1 MEKSY
6 TDHKIYRLDNIISD
20 TIANKSKSKSKLT
33 KTLFL
38 AACAIASGAMY
49 LSWQY
54 SDSHPSTEDAY
65 VRAKILSVAPQVQ
78 GQVVTVEAK
87 DFQAVNK
94 GDLLL
99 KIDARP
105 YLLAVK
111 QAKAAYQL
119 AVQQHDVADK
129 QVTEAVAGLDAAR
142 SNLTEAQLEYKRIDS
157 LVARKLASAQDLDTA
172 KNKLANAQASL
183 EQARASVEKAIA
195 NRGEEGAEAAVVQQ
209 AAAQLAQAELNL
221 SYTDITSPVD
231 GIAGEIN
238 THVGSVVSVGQTL
251 FPVIIKDSYWVRAN
265 FKETD
270 LTHIKPGMEA
280 EVVIDMYPDRVWKA
294 TVEELSPASGT
305 SFSLMPPENATGNW
319 VKIKQ
324 RFPVRLA
331 LNVPKDAPQLRV
343 GASTEVT
350 VDLQS
355 HTR

>member
-1 MEKSY
+1 M
-6 TDHKIYRLDNIISD
+6 SD
-20 TIANKSKSKSKLT
+20 DIAKHSSSRSKLV
-33 KTLFL
+33 KTLFFTL
-38 AACAIASGAMY
+38 CVIAFSAMY
-49 LSWQY
+49 WSWQY

-65 VRAKILSVAPQVQ
+65 VRAKILSVAPQVK
-78 GQVVTVEAK
+78 GQVVSVDVK
-87 DFQAVNK
+87 DFQSVNK

-99 KIDARP
+99 KIDSRP

-142 SNLTEAQLEYKRIDS
+142 SNLTEAQVEYKRTDS
-157 LVARKLASAQDLDTA
+157 LVKRKLASDQDLDTA

-183 EQARASVEKAIA
+183 EQARATVEKAIA

-209 AAAQLAQAELNL
+209 AGAQLAQAELNL

-238 THVGSVVSVGQTL
+238 THVGSVVSVGPTL
-251 FPVIIKDSYWVRAN
+251 FPVILKDSYWVRAN

-270 LTHIKPGMEA
+270 LTHIKPGMHA
-280 EVVIDMYPDRVWKA
+280 DVVIDMYPDVVWKA
-294 TVEELSPASGT
+294 TVEQLSPASGT

-331 LNVPKDAPQLRV
+331 LEVPADAPQLRV
-343 GASTEVT
+343 GASSEVT
-350 VDLQS
+350 IDLQS
-355 HTR
+355 SVQ

>member
-1 MEKSY
+1 M
-6 TDHKIYRLDNIISD
+6 SD

-38 AACAIASGAMY
+38 TACAIAFGAMC

-78 GQVVTVEAK
+78 GQVVAVEAK

-157 LVARKLASAQDLDTA
+157 LVTRKLASAQDLDTA

-238 THVGSVVSVGQTL
+238 THVGSVVAVGQTL

-331 LNVPKDAPQLRV
+331 LDVPKDAPQLRV

-355 HTR
+355 HPL

>member
-1 MEKSY
+1 MSDDIAKKS
-6 TDHKIYRLDNIISD
+6 S
-20 TIANKSKSKSKLT
+20 SKSKLT
-33 KTLFL
+33 KILFL
-38 AACAIASGAMY
+38 LVCAIGFGAMY
-49 LSWQY
+49 WSWQY

-78 GQVVTVEAK
+78 GQVISVEAK
-87 DFQAVNK
+87 DFQVVNK

-99 KIDARP
+99 KIDSRP

-142 SNLTEAQLEYKRIDS
+142 SNLTEAQLEYKRTNS
-157 LVARKLASAQDLDTA
+157 LVKRKLASDQDLDTA

-183 EQARASVEKAIA
+183 EQARATVEKAIA

-238 THVGSVVSVGQTL
+238 THTGSVVGIGQTL
-251 FPVIIKDSYWVRAN
+251 FPVIVKDSYWVRAN

-270 LTHIKPGMEA
+270 LTHIKAGMHA
-280 EVVIDMYPDRVWKA
+280 EVVIDMYPDVVWDAK
-294 TVEELSPASGT
+294 VEELSPASGT

-324 RFPVRLA
+324 RFPVRLT
-331 LNVPKDAPQLRV
+331 LEVPEGAPQLRV
-343 GASTEVT
+343 GASSEVT
-350 VDLQS
+350 VDLKSNAQ
-355 HTR
+355 

>member
-1 MEKSY
+1 M
-6 TDHKIYRLDNIISD
+6 SD

-183 EQARASVEKAIA
+183 EQARALVEKAIA

>member
-1 MEKSY
+1 MSDDIAKKS
-6 TDHKIYRLDNIISD
+6 S
-20 TIANKSKSKSKLT
+20 SKSKMT
-33 KTLFL
+33 KILFL
-38 AACAIASGAMY
+38 LVCAIAFGAMY
-49 LSWQY
+49 WSWQY

-78 GQVVTVEAK
+78 GQVVSVEAK
-87 DFQAVNK
+87 DFQVINK

-99 KIDARP
+99 KIDSRP

-142 SNLTEAQLEYKRIDS
+142 SNLTEAQVEYKRTDS
-157 LVARKLASAQDLDTA
+157 LVKRKLASDQDLDTA
-172 KNKLANAQASL
+172 KNKLANAQAGL
-183 EQARASVEKAIA
+183 EQARATVEKAIA

-238 THVGSVVSVGQTL
+238 THTGSVVSIGQTL

-270 LTHIKPGMEA
+270 LTYIKAGMHA
-280 EVVIDMYPDRVWKA
+280 EVVIDMYPDVVWEAK
-294 TVEELSPASGT
+294 VEQLSPASGT

-324 RFPVRLA
+324 RFPVRLT
-331 LNVPKDAPQLRV
+331 LEVPEGAPQLRV
-343 GASTEVT
+343 GASSEVT
-350 VDLQS
+350 VDLKSNAQ
-355 HTR
+355 

>member
-1 MEKSY
+1 MSDDIAKKS
-6 TDHKIYRLDNIISD
+6 S
-20 TIANKSKSKSKLT
+20 SKSKMT
-33 KTLFL
+33 KILFL
-38 AACAIASGAMY
+38 LVCAIAFGAMY
-49 LSWQY
+49 WSWQY

-78 GQVVTVEAK
+78 GQVVSVEAK
-87 DFQAVNK
+87 DFQIINK

-99 KIDARP
+99 KIDSRP

-142 SNLTEAQLEYKRIDS
+142 SNLTEAQVEYKRTDS
-157 LVARKLASAQDLDTA
+157 LVKRKLASDQDLDTA
-172 KNKLANAQASL
+172 KNKLANAQAGL
-183 EQARASVEKAIA
+183 EQARATVEKAIA

-238 THVGSVVSVGQTL
+238 THRGSVVSIGQTL

-270 LTHIKPGMEA
+270 LTHIKAGMHA
-280 EVVIDMYPDRVWKA
+280 EVVIDMYPDVVWDAK
-294 TVEELSPASGT
+294 VEQLSPASGT

-324 RFPVRLA
+324 RFPVRLT
-331 LNVPKDAPQLRV
+331 LEVPEGAPQLRV
-343 GASTEVT
+343 GASSEVT
-350 VDLQS
+350 VDLKSNAQ
-355 HTR
+355 

>member
-1 MEKSY
+1 MSDDIAKKS
-6 TDHKIYRLDNIISD
+6 S
-20 TIANKSKSKSKLT
+20 SKSKLT
-33 KTLFL
+33 KILFL
-38 AACAIASGAMY
+38 LVSAIAFGAMY
-49 LSWQY
+49 WSWQY

-78 GQVVTVEAK
+78 GQVISVEAK
-87 DFQAVNK
+87 DFQVVNK

-99 KIDARP
+99 KIDSRP

-142 SNLTEAQLEYKRIDS
+142 SNLTEAQLEYKRTNS
-157 LVARKLASAQDLDTA
+157 LVKRKLASDQDLDTA

-183 EQARASVEKAIA
+183 EQARATVEKAIA

-238 THVGSVVSVGQTL
+238 THTGSVVGIGQTL
-251 FPVIIKDSYWVRAN
+251 FPVIVKDSYWVRAN

-270 LTHIKPGMEA
+270 LTHIKAGMHA
-280 EVVIDMYPDRVWKA
+280 EVVIDMYPDVVWDAK
-294 TVEELSPASGT
+294 VEELSPASGT

-324 RFPVRLA
+324 RFPVRLT
-331 LNVPKDAPQLRV
+331 LEVPEGAPQLRV
-343 GASTEVT
+343 GASSEVT
-350 VDLQS
+350 VDLKSNAQ
-355 HTR
+355 

>member
-1 MEKSY
+1 M
-6 TDHKIYRLDNIISD
+6 SD

-350 VDLQS
+350 VDLQN

>member
-1 MEKSY
+1 M
-6 TDHKIYRLDNIISD
+6 SD

-157 LVARKLASAQDLDTA
+157 LVARKLASAQDLDSA

-209 AAAQLAQAELNL
+209 GAAQLAQAELNL

>member
-1 MEKSY
+1 M
-6 TDHKIYRLDNIISD
+6 
-20 TIANKSKSKSKLT
+20 
-33 KTLFL
+33 
-38 AACAIASGAMY
+38 
-49 LSWQY
+49 
-54 SDSHPSTEDAY
+54 
-65 VRAKILSVAPQVQ
+65 SVAPQVQ
-78 GQVVTVEAK
+78 GQVISVEAK
-87 DFQAVNK
+87 DFQVVNK

-99 KIDARP
+99 KIDSRP

-142 SNLTEAQLEYKRIDS
+142 SNLTEAQLEYKRTNS
-157 LVARKLASAQDLDTA
+157 LVKRKLASDQDLDTA

-183 EQARASVEKAIA
+183 EQARATVEKAIA

-238 THVGSVVSVGQTL
+238 THTGSVVGIGQTL
-251 FPVIIKDSYWVRAN
+251 FPVIVKDSYWVRAN

-270 LTHIKPGMEA
+270 LTHIKAGMHA
-280 EVVIDMYPDRVWKA
+280 EVVIDMYPDVVWDAK
-294 TVEELSPASGT
+294 VEELSPASGT

-324 RFPVRLA
+324 RFPVRLT
-331 LNVPKDAPQLRV
+331 LEVPEGAPQLRV
-343 GASTEVT
+343 GASSEVT
-350 VDLQS
+350 VDLKSNAQ
-355 HTR
+355 

>member
-1 MEKSY
+1 M
-6 TDHKIYRLDNIISD
+6 SD

-305 SFSLMPPENATGNW
+305 SFSLMPPENSTGNW

>member
-1 MEKSY
+1 MSDDIAKKS
-6 TDHKIYRLDNIISD
+6 S
-20 TIANKSKSKSKLT
+20 SKSKLT
-33 KTLFL
+33 KILFL
-38 AACAIASGAMY
+38 LVCAIGFGAMY
-49 LSWQY
+49 WSWQY

-78 GQVVTVEAK
+78 GQVVSVEAK
-87 DFQAVNK
+87 DFQVINK

-99 KIDARP
+99 KIDSRP

-142 SNLTEAQLEYKRIDS
+142 SNLTEAQVEYKRTDS
-157 LVARKLASAQDLDTA
+157 LVKRKLASDQDLDTA
-172 KNKLANAQASL
+172 KNKLANAQAGL
-183 EQARASVEKAIA
+183 EQARATVEKAIA

-238 THVGSVVSVGQTL
+238 THTGSVVGIGQTL
-251 FPVIIKDSYWVRAN
+251 FPVIVKDSYWVRAN

-270 LTHIKPGMEA
+270 LTHIKAGMHA
-280 EVVIDMYPDRVWKA
+280 EVVIDMYPDVVWDAK
-294 TVEELSPASGT
+294 VEQLSPASGT

-324 RFPVRLA
+324 RFPVRLT
-331 LNVPKDAPQLRV
+331 LEVPEGAPQLRV
-343 GASTEVT
+343 GASSEVT
-350 VDLQS
+350 VDLKSNAQ
-355 HTR
+355 

>member
-1 MEKSY
+1 M
-6 TDHKIYRLDNIISD
+6 SD

-38 AACAIASGAMY
+38 AACAIAFGAMY

-78 GQVVTVEAK
+78 GQVVAAEAK
-87 DFQAVNK
+87 DFQTVNK

-157 LVARKLASAQDLDTA
+157 LVTRKLASAQDLDTA

-238 THVGSVVSVGQTL
+238 THVGSVVAVGQTL

-331 LNVPKDAPQLRV
+331 LDVPKDAPQLRV

-355 HTR
+355 HPF

>member
-1 MEKSY
+1 M
-6 TDHKIYRLDNIISD
+6 SD

-129 QVTEAVAGLDAAR
+129 QVTEAIAGLDAAR

-157 LVARKLASAQDLDTA
+157 LVARKLASAQDLDSA

>member
-1 MEKSY
+1 MS
-6 TDHKIYRLDNIISD
+6 DN
-20 TIANKSKSKSKLT
+20 IANKSKSKSKLT

-294 TVEELSPASGT
+294 TVEELSAASGT

>member
-1 MEKSY
+1 M
-6 TDHKIYRLDNIISD
+6 SD
-20 TIANKSKSKSKLT
+20 DIAKHSSARSKLV
-33 KTLFL
+33 KTLFFTL
-38 AACAIASGAMY
+38 CVIAFSAMY
-49 LSWQY
+49 WSWQY

-65 VRAKILSVAPQVQ
+65 VRAKILSVAPQVK
-78 GQVVTVEAK
+78 GQVVSADVK
-87 DFQAVNK
+87 DFQSVNK

-99 KIDARP
+99 KIDSRP

-142 SNLTEAQLEYKRIDS
+142 SNLIEAQVEYKRTDS
-157 LVARKLASAQDLDTA
+157 LVKRKLASDQDLDTA

-183 EQARASVEKAIA
+183 EQARATVEKAIA

-251 FPVIIKDSYWVRAN
+251 FPVILKDSYWVRAN

-270 LTHIKPGMEA
+270 LTHIKPGMHA
-280 EVVIDMYPDRVWKA
+280 DVVIDMYPDVVWKA
-294 TVEELSPASGT
+294 TVEQLSPASGT

-331 LNVPKDAPQLRV
+331 LEVPADAPQLRV
-343 GASTEVT
+343 GASSEVT
-350 VDLQS
+350 IDLQS
-355 HTR
+355 SVQ

>member
-1 MEKSY
+1 
-6 TDHKIYRLDNIISD
+6 
-20 TIANKSKSKSKLT
+20 
-33 KTLFL
+33 
-38 AACAIASGAMY
+38 
-49 LSWQY
+49 
-54 SDSHPSTEDAY
+54 
-65 VRAKILSVAPQVQ
+65 
-78 GQVVTVEAK
+78 VVSVEAK
-87 DFQAVNK
+87 DFQVINK

-99 KIDARP
+99 KIDSRP

-142 SNLTEAQLEYKRIDS
+142 SNLTEAQLEYKRTNS
-157 LVARKLASAQDLDTA
+157 LVKRKLASDQDLDTA

-183 EQARASVEKAIA
+183 EQARATVEKAIA

-238 THVGSVVSVGQTL
+238 THTGSVVGIGQTL
-251 FPVIIKDSYWVRAN
+251 FPVIVKDSYWVRAN

-270 LTHIKPGMEA
+270 LTHIKAGMHA
-280 EVVIDMYPDRVWKA
+280 EVVIDMYPDVVWDAK
-294 TVEELSPASGT
+294 VEELSPASGT

-324 RFPVRLA
+324 RFPVRLT
-331 LNVPKDAPQLRV
+331 LEVPEGAPQLRV
-343 GASTEVT
+343 GASSEVT
-350 VDLQS
+350 VDLKSNAQ
-355 HTR
+355 

>member
-1 MEKSY
+1 M
-6 TDHKIYRLDNIISD
+6 
-20 TIANKSKSKSKLT
+20 
-33 KTLFL
+33 
-38 AACAIASGAMY
+38 
-49 LSWQY
+49 
-54 SDSHPSTEDAY
+54 
-65 VRAKILSVAPQVQ
+65 LSVAAQIK
-78 GQVVTVEAK
+78 GQVVSVDVK
-87 DFQAVNK
+87 DYQSVNK

-99 KIDARP
+99 KIDSRH
-105 YLLAVK
+105 YLLGVR
-111 QAKAAYQL
+111 QAKAADQL

-142 SNLTEAQLEYKRIDS
+142 SNLTEAQVEYKRTDS
-157 LVARKLASAQDLDTA
+157 LVKRKLASDQDLDTA

-183 EQARASVEKAIA
+183 EQARATVEKAIA

-251 FPVIIKDSYWVRAN
+251 FPVILKDSYWVRAN

-270 LTHIKPGMEA
+270 LTHIKPGMHA
-280 EVVIDMYPDRVWKA
+280 DVVIDMYPDVVWKA
-294 TVEELSPASGT
+294 TVEQLSPASGT

-331 LNVPKDAPQLRV
+331 LEVPADAPQLRV
-343 GASTEVT
+343 GASSEVT
-350 VDLQS
+350 IDLQS
-355 HTR
+355 SVQ

>member
-1 MEKSY
+1 M
-6 TDHKIYRLDNIISD
+6 
-20 TIANKSKSKSKLT
+20 
-33 KTLFL
+33 
-38 AACAIASGAMY
+38 
-49 LSWQY
+49 
-54 SDSHPSTEDAY
+54 
-65 VRAKILSVAPQVQ
+65 SVAPQVK
-78 GQVVTVEAK
+78 GQVVSVDVK
-87 DFQAVNK
+87 DFQSVNK

-99 KIDARP
+99 KIDSRP

-111 QAKAAYQL
+111 HAKAAYQL

-142 SNLTEAQLEYKRIDS
+142 SNLTEAQVEYKRTDS
-157 LVARKLASAQDLDTA
+157 LVKRKLASDQDLDTA

-183 EQARASVEKAIA
+183 EQARATVEKAIA

-251 FPVIIKDSYWVRAN
+251 FPVILKDSYWVRAN

-270 LTHIKPGMEA
+270 LTHIKPGMHA
-280 EVVIDMYPDRVWKA
+280 DVVIDMYPDVVWKA
-294 TVEELSPASGT
+294 TVEQLSPASGT

-331 LNVPKDAPQLRV
+331 LEVPADAPQLRV
-343 GASTEVT
+343 GASSEVT
-350 VDLQS
+350 IDLQS
-355 HTR
+355 SVQ

>member
-1 MEKSY
+1 M
-6 TDHKIYRLDNIISD
+6 SD

-54 SDSHPSTEDAY
+54 SDSHSSTEDAY
-65 VRAKILSVAPQVQ
+65 VRAKILLVAPQVQ

>member
-1 MEKSY
+1 M
-6 TDHKIYRLDNIISD
+6 SD

-280 EVVIDMYPDRVWKA
+280 EVVIDMYPDRAWKA

>member
-1 MEKSY
+1 M
-6 TDHKIYRLDNIISD
+6 SD

-38 AACAIASGAMY
+38 AACTIASGAMY

>member
-1 MEKSY
+1 M
-6 TDHKIYRLDNIISD
+6 SD

-157 LVARKLASAQDLDTA
+157 LVARKLASAQDLDSA

>member
-1 MEKSY
+1 M
-6 TDHKIYRLDNIISD
+6 SD

-172 KNKLANAQASL
+172 KNKLANDQASL

>member
-1 MEKSY
+1 M
-6 TDHKIYRLDNIISD
+6 SD
-20 TIANKSKSKSKLT
+20 DIAKHSSARSKLV
-33 KTLFL
+33 KTLFFTL
-38 AACAIASGAMY
+38 CVIAFSAMY
-49 LSWQY
+49 WSWQY

-65 VRAKILSVAPQVQ
+65 VRAKILSVAPQVK
-78 GQVVTVEAK
+78 GQVVSVDVK
-87 DFQAVNK
+87 DFQSVNK

-99 KIDARP
+99 KIDSRP

-142 SNLTEAQLEYKRIDS
+142 SNLIEAQVEYKRTDS
-157 LVARKLASAQDLDTA
+157 LVKRKLASDQDLDTA

-183 EQARASVEKAIA
+183 EQARATVEKAIA

-251 FPVIIKDSYWVRAN
+251 FPVILKDSYWVRAN

-270 LTHIKPGMEA
+270 LTHIKPGMHA
-280 EVVIDMYPDRVWKA
+280 DVVIDMYPDVVWKA
-294 TVEELSPASGT
+294 TVEQLSPASGT

-331 LNVPKDAPQLRV
+331 LEVPADAPQLRV
-343 GASTEVT
+343 GASSEVT
-350 VDLQS
+350 IDLQS
-355 HTR
+355 SVQ

>member
-1 MEKSY
+1 MNDE
-6 TDHKIYRLDNIISD
+6 LDNQPSSKI
-20 TIANKSKSKSKLT
+20 TITQLV
-33 KTLFL
+33 FL
-38 AACAIASGAMY
+38 LICMLAFGAMY
-49 LSWQY
+49 WSWQY

-78 GQVVTVEAK
+78 GQIVSVEVK
-87 DFQAVNK
+87 DFQKINK

-99 KIDARP
+99 KIDQRP

-111 QAKAAYQL
+111 QAEAAYQL

-142 SNLTEAQLEYKRIDS
+142 SNLTEAQAEFKRTDA
-157 LVARKLASAQDLDTA
+157 LVKQKLASAQDLDQA

-195 NRGEEGAEAAVVQQ
+195 NRGQEGAEAAVVQQ

-221 SYTDITSPVD
+221 SYTEITSPVD
-231 GIAGEIN
+231 GLAGEIG
-238 THVGSVVSVGQTL
+238 THKGSIVSIGQTL

-270 LTHIKPGMEA
+270 LTYIKPGQIA
-280 EVVIDMYPDRVWKA
+280 EVRIDMYPDITWQA
-294 TVEELSPASGT
+294 TVEQLSPASGT
-305 SFSLMPPENATGNW
+305 AFSLMPPENATGNW

-324 RFPVRLA
+324 RFPVRLS
-331 LNVPKDAPQLRV
+331 LVVPDDAPQLRV
-343 GASTEVT
+343 GASVEVT
-350 VDLQS
+350 VDLKS
-355 HTR
+355 NYR

>member
-1 MEKSY
+1 M
-6 TDHKIYRLDNIISD
+6 SD

-38 AACAIASGAMY
+38 AACAIAFGAMY

-78 GQVVTVEAK
+78 GQVVAVEAK
-87 DFQAVNK
+87 DFQTVNK

-157 LVARKLASAQDLDTA
+157 LVTRKLASAQDLDTA

-238 THVGSVVSVGQTL
+238 THVGSVVAVGQTL

-331 LNVPKDAPQLRV
+331 LDVPKDAPQLRV

-350 VDLQS
+350 VDLKS

>member
-1 MEKSY
+1 M
-6 TDHKIYRLDNIISD
+6 SD
-20 TIANKSKSKSKLT
+20 DIAKHSSARSKLV
-33 KTLFL
+33 KTLFFTL
-38 AACAIASGAMY
+38 CVIAFSAMY
-49 LSWQY
+49 WSWQY

-65 VRAKILSVAPQVQ
+65 VRAKILSVAPQVK
-78 GQVVTVEAK
+78 GQVVSVDAK
-87 DFQAVNK
+87 DFQSVNK

-99 KIDARP
+99 KIDSRP

-142 SNLTEAQLEYKRIDS
+142 SNLTEAQVEYKRTDS
-157 LVARKLASAQDLDTA
+157 LVKRKLASDQDLDTA

-183 EQARASVEKAIA
+183 EQARATVEKAIA

-251 FPVIIKDSYWVRAN
+251 FPVILKDSYWVRAN

-270 LTHIKPGMEA
+270 LTHIKPGMHA
-280 EVVIDMYPDRVWKA
+280 DVVIDMYPDVVWKA
-294 TVEELSPASGT
+294 TVEQLSPASGT

-331 LNVPKDAPQLRV
+331 LEVPADAPQLRV
-343 GASTEVT
+343 GASSEVT
-350 VDLQS
+350 IDLQS
-355 HTR
+355 SVQ

>member
-1 MEKSY
+1 M
-6 TDHKIYRLDNIISD
+6 SD

-129 QVTEAVAGLDAAR
+129 QVTEALAGLDAAR

-157 LVARKLASAQDLDTA
+157 LVARKLTSAQDLDTA

>member
-1 MEKSY
+1 MSDDIAKKS
-6 TDHKIYRLDNIISD
+6 S
-20 TIANKSKSKSKLT
+20 SKSKLT
-33 KTLFL
+33 KILFL
-38 AACAIASGAMY
+38 LVCAIGFGAMY
-49 LSWQY
+49 WSWQY

-78 GQVVTVEAK
+78 GQVISVEAK
-87 DFQAVNK
+87 DFQVVNK

-99 KIDARP
+99 KIDSRP

-119 AVQQHDVADK
+119 AVQQHDVATK

-142 SNLTEAQLEYKRIDS
+142 SNLTEAQLEYKRTNS
-157 LVARKLASAQDLDTA
+157 LVKRKLASDQDLDTA

-183 EQARASVEKAIA
+183 EQARATVEKAIV

-238 THVGSVVSVGQTL
+238 THTGSVVALAKLL
-251 FPVIIKDSYWVRAN
+251 FPVIVKDSYWVRAN

-270 LTHIKPGMEA
+270 LTHIKAGMHA
-280 EVVIDMYPDRVWKA
+280 EVVIDMYPDVVWDAK
-294 TVEELSPASGT
+294 VEELSPASGT

-324 RFPVRLA
+324 RFPVRLT
-331 LNVPKDAPQLRV
+331 LEVPEGAPQLRV
-343 GASTEVT
+343 GASSEVT
-350 VDLQS
+350 VDLKSNAQ
-355 HTR
+355 

>member
-1 MEKSY
+1 M
-6 TDHKIYRLDNIISD
+6 SD

-65 VRAKILSVAPQVQ
+65 VRAKILLVAPQVQ

>member
-1 MEKSY
+1 MSDDIAKKS
-6 TDHKIYRLDNIISD
+6 S
-20 TIANKSKSKSKLT
+20 SKSKMT
-33 KTLFL
+33 KILFL
-38 AACAIASGAMY
+38 LVCAIAFGAMY
-49 LSWQY
+49 WSWQY

-78 GQVVTVEAK
+78 GQVVSVEAK
-87 DFQAVNK
+87 DFQVINK

-99 KIDARP
+99 KIDSRP

-142 SNLTEAQLEYKRIDS
+142 SNLTEVQVEYKRTDS
-157 LVARKLASAQDLDTA
+157 LVKRKLASDQDLDTA
-172 KNKLANAQASL
+172 KNKLANAQAGL
-183 EQARASVEKAIA
+183 EQARATVEKAIA

-238 THVGSVVSVGQTL
+238 THTGSVVSIGQTL

-270 LTHIKPGMEA
+270 LTHIKAGMHA
-280 EVVIDMYPDRVWKA
+280 EVVIDMYPDVVWDAK
-294 TVEELSPASGT
+294 VEQLSPASGT

-324 RFPVRLA
+324 RFPVRLT
-331 LNVPKDAPQLRV
+331 LEVPEGAPQLRV
-343 GASTEVT
+343 GASSEVT
-350 VDLQS
+350 VDLKSNAQ
-355 HTR
+355 

>member
-1 MEKSY
+1 MSDDIAKKS
-6 TDHKIYRLDNIISD
+6 S
-20 TIANKSKSKSKLT
+20 SKSKLT
-33 KTLFL
+33 KILFL
-38 AACAIASGAMY
+38 LVCAIGFGAMY
-49 LSWQY
+49 WSWQY

-78 GQVVTVEAK
+78 GQVISVEAK
-87 DFQAVNK
+87 DFQMVNK

-99 KIDARP
+99 KIDSRP

-142 SNLTEAQLEYKRIDS
+142 SNLTEAQLEYKRTNS
-157 LVARKLASAQDLDTA
+157 LVKRKLASDQDLDTA

-183 EQARASVEKAIA
+183 EQARATVEKAIA

-238 THVGSVVSVGQTL
+238 THTGSVVGIGQTL
-251 FPVIIKDSYWVRAN
+251 FPVIVKDSYWVRAN

-270 LTHIKPGMEA
+270 LTHIKAGMHA
-280 EVVIDMYPDRVWKA
+280 EVVIDMYPDVVWDAK
-294 TVEELSPASGT
+294 VEELSPASGT

-324 RFPVRLA
+324 RFPVRLT
-331 LNVPKDAPQLRV
+331 LEVPEGAPQLRV
-343 GASTEVT
+343 GASSEVT
-350 VDLQS
+350 VDLKSNAQ
-355 HTR
+355 

>member
-1 MEKSY
+1 MSDDITKKS
-6 TDHKIYRLDNIISD
+6 S
-20 TIANKSKSKSKLT
+20 SKSKMT
-33 KTLFL
+33 KILFL
-38 AACAIASGAMY
+38 LVCAIAFGAMY
-49 LSWQY
+49 WSWQY

-78 GQVVTVEAK
+78 GQVVSVEAK
-87 DFQAVNK
+87 DFQVINK

-99 KIDARP
+99 KIDSRP

-142 SNLTEAQLEYKRIDS
+142 SNLTEAQVEYKRTDS
-157 LVARKLASAQDLDTA
+157 LVKRKLASDQDLDTA
-172 KNKLANAQASL
+172 KNKLANAQAGL
-183 EQARASVEKAIA
+183 EQARATVEKAIA

-238 THVGSVVSVGQTL
+238 THTGSVVSIGQTL

-270 LTHIKPGMEA
+270 LTHIKAGMHA
-280 EVVIDMYPDRVWKA
+280 EVVIDMYPDVVWDAK
-294 TVEELSPASGT
+294 VEQLSPASGT

-324 RFPVRLA
+324 RFPVRLT
-331 LNVPKDAPQLRV
+331 LEVPEGAPQLRV
-343 GASTEVT
+343 GASSEVT
-350 VDLQS
+350 VDLKSNAQ
-355 HTR
+355 

>member
-1 MEKSY
+1 M
-6 TDHKIYRLDNIISD
+6 SD

-172 KNKLANAQASL
+172 KNKMANAQASL

>member
-1 MEKSY
+1 
-6 TDHKIYRLDNIISD
+6 
-20 TIANKSKSKSKLT
+20 
-33 KTLFL
+33 
-38 AACAIASGAMY
+38 
-49 LSWQY
+49 
-54 SDSHPSTEDAY
+54 
-65 VRAKILSVAPQVQ
+65 
-78 GQVVTVEAK
+78 
-87 DFQAVNK
+87 

-99 KIDARP
+99 KIDSRP

-142 SNLTEAQLEYKRIDS
+142 SNLTEAQVEYKRTDS
-157 LVARKLASAQDLDTA
+157 LVKRKLASDQDLDTA

-183 EQARASVEKAIA
+183 EQARATVEKAIA
-195 NRGEEGAEAAVVQQ
+195 NRGEEGVEAAVVQQ

-251 FPVIIKDSYWVRAN
+251 FPVILKDSYWVRAN

-270 LTHIKPGMEA
+270 LTHIKPGMHA
-280 EVVIDMYPDRVWKA
+280 DVVIDMYPDVVWKA
-294 TVEELSPASGT
+294 TVEQLSPASGT

-331 LNVPKDAPQLRV
+331 LEVSADAPQLRV
-343 GASTEVT
+343 GASSEVT
-350 VDLQS
+350 IDLQS
-355 HTR
+355 SVQ

>member
-1 MEKSY
+1 M
-6 TDHKIYRLDNIISD
+6 SD

-129 QVTEAVAGLDAAR
+129 QVTEAVAGLDAAH
-142 SNLTEAQLEYKRIDS
+142 SNLKEAQLEYKRIDS

-270 LTHIKPGMEA
+270 LTHIKAGMEA